1 MRWKESVVEN
11 WICLNCLYRLA
22 VVESKNG
29 Y

>member
-11 WICLNCLYRLA
+11 WICLNCLYRLP
-22 VVESKNG
+22 VVESKDG

>member
-1 MRWKESVVEN
+1 MRWEESVVEN
-11 WICLNCLYRLA
+11 WICLNCLYRLP